1 MLNCLQL
8 QTGFIR
14 RRSIFVCG
22 VNLARR
28 GSEMITLGLG
38 TAALITRDEAL
49 IASEYPPISLPR
61 KALAVVN
68 QSDVLVKARVHRE
81 YCWDRLF
88 LWPPQEAVEM
98 VDHLVNSGFGLVVM
112 RLGKA
117 PNLLKLYRKPMM
129 NNMIRVKDIL
139 DMQVPISTL
148 PVQVGILEIK
158 ELGKGKPFWSY
169 AGSGCIAG
177 RYINDA
183 LSALGFRV
191 V

>member
-1 MLNCLQL
+1 MLNCLQIK
-8 QTGFIR
+8 TGLVR
-14 RRSIFVCG
+14 KKTIFVCG
-22 VNLARR
+22 LDLGKI
-28 GSEMITLGLG
+28 GSERALLGLG
-38 TAALITRDEAL
+38 EVALIMRGRAL
-49 IASEYPPISLPR
+49 VASENPPFGLPR
-61 KALAVVN
+61 KALTVVN
-68 QSDVLVKARVHRE
+68 QSDILIKAKVHRE

-88 LWPPQEAVEM
+88 LWPPNETVEM

-112 RLGKA
+112 RLDKA

-129 NNMIRVKDIL
+129 DNMIRAKDIL

-158 ELGKGKPFWSY
+158 ELGRGKPFWSY
-169 AGSGCIAG
+169 AGRGCIAG

-183 LSALGFRV
+183 LMPLGFRV

>member
-8 QTGFIR
+8 RTGLIR
-14 RRSIFVCG
+14 KKTIFVCG
-22 VNLARR
+22 LDLARR
-28 GSEMITLGLG
+28 GSEIITLGLG
-38 TAALITRDEAL
+38 TVALITRDGAL
-49 IASEYPPISLPR
+49 IASENLPLGLPR
-61 KALAVVN
+61 KALVTPN
-68 QSDVLVKARVHRE
+68 QSDTLVKAKVHRE

-88 LWPPQEAVEM
+88 LWPPDEAVEM

-112 RLGKA
+112 RLEKA

-129 NNMIRVKDIL
+129 DNMIRVKDIL

-148 PVQVGILEIK
+148 PVQVSILEIK
-158 ELGKGKPFWSY
+158 ELGRGKPFWSY
-169 AGSGCIAG
+169 ANRGCVAG

-191 V
+191 I

>member
-8 QTGFIR
+8 RIGLIR
-14 RRSIFVCG
+14 KRPIFVCG
-22 VNLARR
+22 LDLGKI
-28 GSEMITLGLG
+28 GSERALLGLG
-38 TAALITRDEAL
+38 EVALIMRDRAL
-49 IASEYPPISLPR
+49 VASENPPFGLPR
-61 KALAVVN
+61 KALTPIN
-68 QSDVLVKARVHRE
+68 QGDALVKAKVHRE

-129 NNMIRVKDIL
+129 DNMIRAKDIL

-148 PVQVGILEIK
+148 PVQVSILEIR

-169 AGSGCIAG
+169 GGCIAG

>member
-8 QTGFIR
+8 RTGLIR
-14 RRSIFVCG
+14 KKTIFVCG
-22 VNLARR
+22 LDLARR
-28 GSEMITLGLG
+28 GSEIITLGLG
-38 TAALITRDEAL
+38 TAALITRDGAL
-49 IASEYPPISLPR
+49 IASENPPFGLPR
-61 KALAVVN
+61 KALTVVN
-68 QSDVLVKARVHRE
+68 QSDVLVKAKVHRE

-88 LWPPQEAVEM
+88 LWPPNEAVEM

-117 PNLLKLYRKPMM
+117 PNLVKLYRKPMM
-129 NNMIRVKDIL
+129 DNMIRAKDIL

-158 ELGKGKPFWSY
+158 ELGRGKPFWSY
-169 AGSGCIAG
+169 VGSGCIAG

>member
-1 MLNCLQL
+1 LRIGL
-8 QTGFIR
+8 IR
-14 RRSIFVCG
+14 KRPIFVCG
-22 VNLARR
+22 LDLARR
-28 GSEMITLGLG
+28 GSEIITLGLG
-38 TAALITRDEAL
+38 TVALITRDGAL
-49 IASEYPPISLPR
+49 IASENLPLGLPR
-61 KALAVVN
+61 KALVTPN
-68 QSDVLVKARVHRE
+68 QSDILVKAKVHRE

-88 LWPPQEAVEM
+88 LWPPNEAVEM
-98 VDHLVNSGFGLVVM
+98 VEHLVNSGFGLVVM

-129 NNMIRVKDIL
+129 DNMIRAKDIL

-148 PVQVGILEIK
+148 PVQVSILEIK
-158 ELGKGKPFWSY
+158 ELGKGKPFWAY
-169 AGSGCIAG
+169 GGCIAG

>member
-8 QTGFIR
+8 RAGLIR
-14 RRSIFVCG
+14 KRSICVYG
-22 VNLARR
+22 VDLARR
-28 GSEMITLGLG
+28 GSEIITLGLG
-38 TAALITRDEAL
+38 AAALITRDGAL
-49 IASEYPPISLPR
+49 IASEAPLLNLPR
-61 KALAVVN
+61 KALITPN
-68 QSDVLVKARVHRE
+68 QSDILIKAKVHRE

-88 LWPPQEAVEM
+88 LWPPNEAVEM

-112 RLGKA
+112 RLDKA
-117 PNLLKLYRKPMM
+117 PNLLKLYKKPMM
-129 NNMIRVKDIL
+129 DNMVRAKDIL

-158 ELGKGKPFWSY
+158 ELGRGKPFWSY
-169 AGSGCIAG
+169 VGSGCIAG

>member
-1 MLNCLQL
+1 L
-8 QTGFIR
+8 IR
-14 RRSIFVCG
+14 KRAICVYG
-22 VNLARR
+22 VDLARR
-28 GSEMITLGLG
+28 GSEIIMLGLG
-38 TAALITRDEAL
+38 TVALITRDGAL
-49 IASEYPPISLPR
+49 IASEAPLLNLPR

-112 RLGKA
+112 RLDKA

-129 NNMIRVKDIL
+129 DNMIRAKDIL

-169 AGSGCIAG
+169 GGCIAG

-183 LSALGFRV
+183 LMPLGFRV

>member
-1 MLNCLQL
+1 MLNCLQIK
-8 QTGFIR
+8 TGLVR
-14 RRSIFVCG
+14 KRAVCVYG
-22 VNLARR
+22 VDLARR
-28 GSEMITLGLG
+28 GSEIITLGLG
-38 TAALITRDEAL
+38 TVALITRDGAL
-49 IASEYPPISLPR
+49 IASEYPLTLKREITITPSQ
-61 KALAVVN
+61 N
-68 QSDVLVKARVHRE
+68 DVLIKAKVHRE

-98 VDHLVNSGFGLVVM
+98 VEHLVNSGFGLVVM
-112 RLGKA
+112 RLDKA
-117 PNLLKLYRKPMM
+117 PNLLKLYKKPMM
-129 NNMIRVKDIL
+129 DNMIRVKDIL

-158 ELGKGKPFWSY
+158 ELGRGKPFWSY
-169 AGSGCIAG
+169 GGCIAG

>member
-1 MLNCLQL
+1 MV
-8 QTGFIR
+8 R
-14 RRSIFVCG
+14 RRSICVYG
-22 VNLARR
+22 VDLARR
-28 GSEMITLGLG
+28 GSEIITLGLG
-38 TAALITRDEAL
+38 TVALITRDGAL
-49 IASEYPPISLPR
+49 IASEYPLTLKREITITP
-61 KALAVVN
+61 N
-68 QSDVLVKARVHRE
+68 QGDVLIKAKVHRE

-112 RLGKA
+112 RLDRA
-117 PNLLKLYRKPMM
+117 PNLLKLYRRPIRDG
-129 NNMIRVKDIL
+129 MIRVKDIL

-158 ELGKGKPFWSY
+158 ELGKGKPFWAY
-169 AGSGCIAG
+169 AGRGCIAG

>member
-1 MLNCLQL
+1 MLNCLQI
-8 QTGFIR
+8 QTGLIR
-14 RRSIFVCG
+14 KKPIFVCG
-22 VNLARR
+22 LDLARR
-28 GSEMITLGLG
+28 GSEIITLGLG
-38 TAALITRDEAL
+38 TVALITRDGAL
-49 IASEYPPISLPR
+49 IASENPPLGLPR
-61 KALAVVN
+61 KALITPN
-68 QSDVLVKARVHRE
+68 QSDILIKAKVHRE

-88 LWPPQEAVEM
+88 LWPLNEAVEM

-117 PNLLKLYRKPMM
+117 PNLLKIYKKPMM
-129 NNMIRVKDIL
+129 DNMIRVKDIL

-169 AGSGCIAG
+169 GGCIAG

>member
-1 MLNCLQL
+1 LRIGL
-8 QTGFIR
+8 IR
-14 RRSIFVCG
+14 KKTIFVCG
-22 VNLARR
+22 LDLARR
-28 GSEMITLGLG
+28 GSEIITLGLG
-38 TAALITRDEAL
+38 TVALITRDGAL
-49 IASEYPPISLPR
+49 IASENLPLGLPR
-61 KALAVVN
+61 KALVTPN
-68 QSDVLVKARVHRE
+68 QSDTLVKAKVHRE

-88 LWPPQEAVEM
+88 LWPPNEAVEM

-129 NNMIRVKDIL
+129 DNMIRVKDIL

-148 PVQVGILEIK
+148 PVQVSILEIK
-158 ELGKGKPFWSY
+158 ELGKGKPFWAY
-169 AGSGCIAG
+169 GGCIAG

>member
-1 MLNCLQL
+1 MLNCLQI

-14 RRSIFVCG
+14 KRPIFVCG
-22 VNLARR
+22 LDLARR
-28 GSEMITLGLG
+28 GSEIITLGLG
-38 TAALITRDEAL
+38 TVALITRDGAL
-49 IASEYPPISLPR
+49 IASETPLLNLPR
-61 KALAVVN
+61 KALIAPN

-98 VDHLVNSGFGLVVM
+98 VDHLVNSGFGLVIT

-117 PNLLKLYRKPMM
+117 PNLVKLYRKPMM
-129 NNMIRVKDIL
+129 DNMIRVKDIL

-148 PVQVGILEIK
+148 PVQVSIIEIK

-169 AGSGCIAG
+169 GGCIAG